1 MRNKMKPLSKESV
14 AFVLQQVEELRPFLT
29 NEGTVEVVQ
38 KNVKAELKRMVKRD
52 EDISEVKEST
62 HCVLFK
68 VKDQGSEIKL
78 VGFGKSLEE
87 AAQQA
92 KKEAWKF
99 LNSVTNEVIGDG
111 DRVREINDIIQNK
124 NTIH

>member
-1 MRNKMKPLSKESV
+1 MKPLSKEST

-68 VKDQGSEIKL
+68 VRDQGTEVKL

-87 AAQQA
+87 ATQQA

-99 LNSVTNEVIGDG
+99 LNSVTNEVIGDSE
-111 DRVREINDIIQNK
+111 RVREINDIIKNK